1 MGARVNFVFKDGTDH
16 ALVLYS
22 HWGADS
28 WAYDIA
34 NAINHAA
41 KRIAM
46 DDHSYTTR
54 MMISYLMSES
64 ILDETGYGIFAI
76 SGPNT
81 YLYDETVVIDLIN
94 KTVNDVGF
102 SEFIEQ
108 AFLAERVMG

>member
-1 MGARVNFVFKDGTDH
+1 MGARVNFVFKDNTDH
-16 ALVLYS
+16 AVVLYS
-22 HWGADS
+22 HWGES
-28 WAYDIA
+28 TWAFDIA

-41 KRIAM
+41 KRIEM
-46 DDHSYTTR
+46 NDTSYATR

-64 ILDETGYGIFAI
+64 ILDETGYGLFAI
-76 SGPNT
+76 DPKNPE
-81 YLYDETVVIDLIN
+81 LYDKTVVIDMTN